1 MEKCSFCKK
10 ELGSRDVNVL
20 TSMSVTGEKIYT
32 YFCKRCVRNKGIMEK
47 MIDRNDRELCRADER
62 KNIVR
67 FKVDPKKIFDISEKL
82 DKVILEE
89 DTIAGFMAL
98 ILSKEVAK
106 RILKIN
112 DFYEKEVE
120 DQIKNIVD
128 EVFIDIEEL
137 NKV

>member
-1 MEKCSFCKK
+1 
-10 ELGSRDVNVL
+10 
-20 TSMSVTGEKIYT
+20 
-32 YFCKRCVRNKGIMEK
+32 MEK

-112 DFYEKEVE
+112 
-120 DQIKNIVD
+120 
-128 EVFIDIEEL
+128 VF
-137 NKV
+137 